1 MAQIFSEAN
10 SEILSL
16 QITGKELT
24 SVSYL
29 HPLSDYLDPS
39 SSDYPVLCGDQVT
52 LDAGTGMV
60 HTAPA
65 HGPDDY
71 LIGIN
76 HNLDLTCQV
85 RHYFSFVLILTF
97 VNLFYR

>member
-1 MAQIFSEAN
+1 MAQIFTKEN
-10 SEILSL
+10 SDVLSN
-16 QITGKELT
+16 QISGKELT
-24 SVSYL
+24 SFSYL

-39 SSDYPVLCGDQVT
+39 SSDYPVFCGDHVT
-52 LDAGTGMV
+52 MDAGTGMV

-71 LIGIN
+71 LIGLN

-85 RHYFSFVLILTF
+85 NNLKYFILF
-97 VNLFYR
+97 LDNHL